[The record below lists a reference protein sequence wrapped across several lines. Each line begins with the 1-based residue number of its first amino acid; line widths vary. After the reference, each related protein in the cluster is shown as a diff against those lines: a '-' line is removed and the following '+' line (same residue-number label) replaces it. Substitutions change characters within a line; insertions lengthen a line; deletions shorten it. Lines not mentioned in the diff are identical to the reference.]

1 MHPLVAVV
9 PSLLLAATAAATD
22 LAVLEEAHVA
32 RASMQDESVTSPRAS
47 SSEGWEFRLSPYLW
61 IPAQSGTIG
70 FGPVSLSVDMST
82 ADTWSTITENF
93 NFAAAM
99 RLQARHGDLT
109 LFGDAM
115 YLSLESDDIALSE
128 DQSATLRQDQGL
140 FELGAG
146 LVVHETKRTD
156 DAIGFTFEP
165 LAGVRIYTLDV
176 EVNSTSELDPATNH
190 AWVDG
195 FAGARATF
203 ECNDWLSLHV
213 RGDIGGGGSDFCW
226 NAEAGFDIRMS
237 ESGVL
242 NLGFRA
248 LSTDYTTGSGAD
260 RFEYDVVMY
269 GPYIAFTLAF

>member
-1 MHPLVAVV
+1 MHPLAAVA
-9 PSLLLAATAAATD
+9 PSLLLAATAAAAD
-22 LAVLEEAHVA
+22 LAVLEEVLGA
-32 RASMQDESVTSPRAS
+32 RATMQDAAAPGPAAS
-47 SSEGWEFRLSPYLW
+47 SSEGWSFRLSPYLW

-99 RLQARHGDLT
+99 RLQARNGDLT

-115 YLSLESDDIALSE
+115 YLSLETDEIALPQN
-128 DQSATLRQDQGL
+128 QSATLRQDQGL
-140 FELGAG
+140 FEVGAA
-146 LVVHETKRTD
+146 LAVHETKREG
-156 DAIGFTFEP
+156 DAVGFTFDP
-165 LAGVRIYTLDV
+165 LAGVRIYTLGV
-176 EVNSTSELDPATNH
+176 QVNSTSQFDPSTYQ

-195 FAGARATF
+195 FAGGRATVEF
-203 ECNDWLSLHV
+203 NDWLSMHV

-237 ESGVL
+237 ESGTL

-269 GPYIAFTLAF
+269 GPYVAFTLEF